1 MRYLD
6 AKVLENYPE
15 KHSDVI
21 TGKLQEEI
29 QDSNS
34 KIVVLDDDPTGIQTV
49 HGVSVYTDWDES
61 SILAGFQENRRLF
74 YILTNSRSFTGERT
88 AEVHREIGGRIEKVS
103 RELGIPYLLISR
115 SDSTLRGHYP
125 LETEVLRAV
134 MEEKGNPV
142 DGEILCPFFLEGGRY
157 TLDNVHYVKSGG
169 QLIPAGET
177 EFARD
182 VSFGYRASNLR
193 QYIEEK
199 TKGVYKGEN
208 VISISLEDLR
218 EEHVVKIEEQLLS
231 VSGFQKIIVNAA
243 AYSDLE
249 VFCLAFYRAM
259 KKGKRYLM
267 RTAASIVK
275 ILGGISDQPLL
286 SSKEL
291 KLQDNNRGG
300 IIVVGSH
307 TQKTTNQLE
316 RLRGIPG
323 LEFIAFRSELV
334 LKPEE
339 LKQETER
346 VQSLCNTCMEQGKTP
361 VVYTNRNVLVLE
373 DDTKEKAL
381 DRAGKI
387 SEAVQSFVGNLSVRP
402 AFVVAK
408 GGITSSDVGTKA
420 LKVKRA
426 EVLGQ
431 IQPGVPVWK
440 TGRESRFPDIPYVIF
455 PGNVGEEE
463 TLKKA
468 VLLLLNL

>member
-61 SILAGFQENRRLF
+61 SILAGFQEDRRLF
-74 YILTNSRSFTGERT
+74 YILTNSRSFTGEHT
-88 AEVHREIGGRIEKVS
+88 AEVHREIGVRIEKVS

-125 LETEVLRAV
+125 LETEVLRSV
-134 MEEKGNPV
+134 MEEQGSPV

-208 VISISLEDLR
+208 VISISMEDLR
-218 EEHVVKIEEQLLS
+218 EEHVEKIEEQLLS
-231 VSGFQKIIVNAA
+231 VSDFQKIIVNAA

-259 KKGKRYLM
+259 RKGKRYLM

-275 ILGGISDQPLL
+275 VVGGISDQPLL

-291 KLQDNNRGG
+291 KLQENNRGG

-316 RLRGIPG
+316 QLRGIPG

-346 VQSLCNTCMEQGKTP
+346 VQLLCNTCMEQGKTP
-361 VVYTNRNVLVLE
+361 VIYTSRNVLVLE

>member
-15 KHSDVI
+15 MHSDAI

-29 QDSNS
+29 QNS
-34 KIVVLDDDPTGIQTV
+34 SLKIVVLDDDPTGIQTV
-49 HGVSVYTDWDES
+49 HGVSVYTDWEES

-88 AEVHREIGGRIEKVS
+88 AEVHREIGRRIEKVS
-103 RELGIPYLLISR
+103 WELGIPYLLISR

-182 VSFGYRASNLR
+182 ASFGYRASNLR

-218 EEHVVKIEEQLLS
+218 EEHVEKIEEQLLS
-231 VSGFQKIIVNAA
+231 VSDFQKIIVNAA

-275 ILGGISDQPLL
+275 VLGGISDQPLL

-316 RLRGIPG
+316 QLRGIPC

-361 VVYTNRNVLVLE
+361 VVYTSRNVLVLE